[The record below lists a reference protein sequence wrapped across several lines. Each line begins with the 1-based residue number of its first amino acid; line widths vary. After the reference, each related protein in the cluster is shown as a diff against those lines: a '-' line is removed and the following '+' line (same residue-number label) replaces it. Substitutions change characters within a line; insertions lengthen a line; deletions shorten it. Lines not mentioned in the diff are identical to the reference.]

1 MILSCDVVFKKVY
14 ILSLESRPFFRRY
27 KNNFDSVVPQ
37 EVNKFLLSIHQ
48 PSHPLLG
55 VHFGEWGW
63 GGEEVEVSL
72 SKEKLIHSA

>member
-14 ILSLESRPFFRRY
+14 ILSLESKPFFRRY

-37 EVNKFLLSIHQ
+37 EVSKFLLSIHQ

-55 VHFGEWGW
+55 S
-63 GGEEVEVSL
+63 GGGVGKRWKCHYRKRS
-72 SKEKLIHSA
+72 